1 MIAVQYVHLEQ
12 YLDQERLRQFGASH
26 GVLLPLMYLAV
37 WTVGPLFLP
46 GLPITLA
53 GGVLFGPI
61 WGVIYTAIGSTCGA
75 GLVFLVARYL
85 ARDWVAGKLAGTR
98 LVSLDEKVARQG
110 WKIVA
115 FTRLVPVFSFSL
127 LNYAFGLTRISFWP
141 YLAATFV
148 CMLPSTIAY
157 VYFSSN
163 ILGLLQGKIS
173 SGLIIGVILVVLVSL
188 IPVIYKWRKAKPG
201 NRWIFRPGS
210 SGRRFEPGAV
220 AAAMDLPVAI
230 GPGRS
235 HLIIQE
241 CQQLFMKPF
250 GSFKMRDMSHVGY
263 FHQSGVGNQPGGF
276 FA

>member
-1 MIAVQYVHLEQ
+1 MANFPGSRRPATAKKTAVIRPLLFLLLIAAVIAVQYVHPEQ
-12 YLDQERLRQFGASH
+12 YLDQECLRQFGASH

-53 GGVLFGPI
+53 GGVLFGPF
-61 WGVIYTAIGSTCGA
+61 WGVVYVAIGSTLGA
-75 GLVFLVARYL
+75 ALVFLVARYL
-85 ARDWVAGKLAGTR
+85 ARDWVAAKLAGTR

-115 FTRLVPVFSFSL
+115 FTRLIPVFSFSL

-141 YLAATFV
+141 YLGATFV

-173 SGLIIGVILVVLVSL
+173 PGLIIGVILVVVVSL
-188 IPVIYKWRKAKPG
+188 IPMIYKWRKAK
-201 NRWIFRPGS
+201 
-210 SGRRFEPGAV
+210 
-220 AAAMDLPVAI
+220 
-230 GPGRS
+230 
-235 HLIIQE
+235 
-241 CQQLFMKPF
+241 
-250 GSFKMRDMSHVGY
+250 VGE
-263 FHQSGVGNQPGGF
+263 
-276 FA
+276 ALDI

>member
-1 MIAVQYVHLEQ
+1 MANLQGAKSPAQGRKPGLMRPLIFLILIVAVVAMQYFHLEQ
-12 YLDQERLRQFGASH
+12 YLDKERLRQFGASY
-26 GVLLPLMYLAV
+26 GVLPPLIYLAV

-61 WGVIYTAIGSTCGA
+61 WGVIYTTLGATLGA

-85 ARDWVAGKLAGTR
+85 ARDWVTARLSGTR
-98 LVSLDEKVARQG
+98 LMFLDEKVARHG

-163 ILGLLQGKIS
+163 ILDLLQGEIS
-173 SGLIIGVILVVLVSL
+173 SGLVIGVILVMVVSL
-188 IPVIYKWRKAKPG
+188 IPVIYRWRKAKVG
-201 NRWIFRPGS
+201 
-210 SGRRFEPGAV
+210 EPV
-220 AAAMDLPVAI
+220 DL
-230 GPGRS
+230 
-235 HLIIQE
+235 
-241 CQQLFMKPF
+241 
-250 GSFKMRDMSHVGY
+250 
-263 FHQSGVGNQPGGF
+263 
-276 FA
+276 

>member
-1 MIAVQYVHLEQ
+1 MANFPGSRRPATAKKTAVIRPLIFLLLIATVIAVQYIHLDQ

-26 GVLLPLMYLAV
+26 GVLLPLLYLAV

-61 WGVIYTAIGSTCGA
+61 WGIIYTAVGSTCGA

-85 ARDWVAGKLAGTR
+85 ARDWVAGKVTGTR
-98 LVSLDEKVARQG
+98 LLSLDEKVARQG

-115 FTRLVPVFSFSL
+115 FTRLVPVFSYSL

-141 YLAATFV
+141 YLGATFV
-148 CMLPSTIAY
+148 FMLPSTIAY

-173 SGLIIGVILVVLVSL
+173 SGLIIGVILVSVVSL
-188 IPVIYKWRKAKPG
+188 IPMVYKWRKAKAG
-201 NRWIFRPGS
+201 
-210 SGRRFEPGAV
+210 E
-220 AAAMDLPVAI
+220 AADI
-230 GPGRS
+230 
-235 HLIIQE
+235 
-241 CQQLFMKPF
+241 
-250 GSFKMRDMSHVGY
+250 
-263 FHQSGVGNQPGGF
+263 
-276 FA
+276 

>member
-1 MIAVQYVHLEQ
+1 MANFPGATPAAPGKKTSLIRPLIFLLLIAAVIAMQYLHLEQ
-12 YLDQERLRQFGASH
+12 YLDQERLRRFGASH

-53 GGVLFGPI
+53 GGVLFGPV
-61 WGVIYTAIGSTCGA
+61 WGVVYTAIGSTFGA

-98 LVSLDEKVARQG
+98 LASLDEQVVRQG

-115 FTRLVPVFSFSL
+115 ISRLVPIFSFSL

-163 ILGLLQGKIS
+163 IVGLLQGNIS
-173 SGLIIGVILVVLVSL
+173 SGLIIGVILIVLVSL
-188 IPVIYKWRKAKPG
+188 IPVIYRWRKGKGGEAL
-201 NRWIFRPGS
+201 
-210 SGRRFEPGAV
+210 
-220 AAAMDLPVAI
+220 DL
-230 GPGRS
+230 
-235 HLIIQE
+235 
-241 CQQLFMKPF
+241 
-250 GSFKMRDMSHVGY
+250 
-263 FHQSGVGNQPGGF
+263 
-276 FA
+276 

>member
-1 MIAVQYVHLEQ
+1 MAKFPGTRPAARRKKTGVIRPLLLVVLIGLVIAVQYMHVEQ
-12 YLDQERLRQFGASH
+12 YLDKESLRQFGVSH
-26 GVLLPLMYLAV
+26 GVLLPLMYLVA

-61 WGVIYTAIGSTCGA
+61 WGVIYTALGSTCGA

-98 LVSLDEKVARQG
+98 LLSLDDKVARQG

-115 FTRLVPVFSFSL
+115 ISRLVPVFSYSL

-141 YLAATFV
+141 YLGATFV
-148 CMLPSTIAY
+148 FMLPSTIAY

-173 SGLIIGVILVVLVSL
+173 LGLIIGVILVVLVSL
-188 IPVIYKWRKAKPG
+188 IPMIYKWRKAKAG
-201 NRWIFRPGS
+201 
-210 SGRRFEPGAV
+210 E
-220 AAAMDLPVAI
+220 AAD
-230 GPGRS
+230 
-235 HLIIQE
+235 
-241 CQQLFMKPF
+241 F
-250 GSFKMRDMSHVGY
+250 
-263 FHQSGVGNQPGGF
+263 
-276 FA
+276 

>member
-1 MIAVQYVHLEQ
+1 MANFPGSDPPATSKKKSVIRPLIFLLLILAVVVVQQFNLEQ
-12 YLDQERLRQFGASH
+12 YLDHERLRRLGAAH
-26 GVLLPLMYLAV
+26 AVLLPMMYLAV
-37 WTVGPLFLP
+37 WAVGPLFLP

-61 WGVIYTAIGSTCGA
+61 WGVVYTAFGSTFGA

-98 LVSLDEKVARQG
+98 LMSLDEKVARHG

-148 CMLPSTIAY
+148 CMLPTTIAF

-163 ILGLLQGKIS
+163 IVDLLQGNIS
-173 SGLIIGVILVVLVSL
+173 TGLIIGVILVILVSL
-188 IPVIYKWRKAKPG
+188 IPVVYKWRKARAG
-201 NRWIFRPGS
+201 
-210 SGRRFEPGAV
+210 EPV
-220 AAAMDLPVAI
+220 D
-230 GPGRS
+230 
-235 HLIIQE
+235 
-241 CQQLFMKPF
+241 F
-250 GSFKMRDMSHVGY
+250 
-263 FHQSGVGNQPGGF
+263 
-276 FA
+276 

>member
-1 MIAVQYVHLEQ
+1 MVNFPGSRPPASGKKTAVIRPLLFLLLIAAVITVQYVHLEQ

-26 GVLLPLMYLAV
+26 GVLLPLMYLVV

-53 GGVLFGPI
+53 GGVLFGPV
-61 WGVIYTAIGSTCGA
+61 WGVVYVAIGSTLGA
-75 GLVFLVARYL
+75 ALVFLVARYL
-85 ARDWVAGKLAGTR
+85 ARDWVAAKLAGTR

-115 FTRLVPVFSFSL
+115 ITRLIPVFSFSL

-173 SGLIIGVILVVLVSL
+173 SGLIIGVILVVVVSL
-188 IPVIYKWRKAKPG
+188 IPVIYKWRKAQAG
-201 NRWIFRPGS
+201 
-210 SGRRFEPGAV
+210 EPL
-220 AAAMDLPVAI
+220 DL
-230 GPGRS
+230 
-235 HLIIQE
+235 
-241 CQQLFMKPF
+241 
-250 GSFKMRDMSHVGY
+250 
-263 FHQSGVGNQPGGF
+263 
-276 FA
+276 